1 MGNDDPR
8 LRRHR
13 LYCLSQAEP
22 VTSGFSLVL
31 KRMGTESGHRSSR
44 QFDQVVERLI
54 YVGTADNML
63 PSDALAA
70 LAKALG
76 TLLAFTARRDGL
88 AEEEVLKATQNA
100 IAEYAMAA
108 TIYMR
113 ENTDVEPEISE
124 VCS

>member
-1 MGNDDPR
+1 VSDSIDLAREDFSTSTDGGAPR
-8 LRRHR
+8 
-13 LYCLSQAEP
+13 A
-22 VTSGFSLVL
+22 SG
-31 KRMGTESGHRSSR
+31 MGTESGRRSER

-76 TLLAFTARRDGL
+76 TLLAFTVRREGL
-88 AEEEVLKATQNA
+88 AEEEILKATQNA
-100 IAEYAMAA
+100 VAEYSMAA

-113 ENTDVEPEISE
+113 ENTDVEP
-124 VCS
+124 